1 MRSIET
7 AGLKSE
13 RLRRERPIH
22 QPNFERDSTMK
33 RKLIAI
39 AAVGLAIGATA
50 AFADNN
56 YTFDDAYWKQ
66 SQSVQA
72 VQSTQSTE
80 TKGKYD
86 QVDRY
91 NP

>member
-1 MRSIET
+1 
-7 AGLKSE
+7 
-13 RLRRERPIH
+13 
-22 QPNFERDSTMK
+22 MK
-33 RKLIAI
+33 RNLIAI
-39 AAVGLAIGATA
+39 AAVGLAIGANA

-66 SQSVQA
+66 SQSVQSA
-72 VQSTQSTE
+72 QSTQSTE

>member
-1 MRSIET
+1 MKRNLIALVA
-7 AGLKSE
+7 AGLA
-13 RLRRERPIH
+13 LG
-22 QPNFERDSTMK
+22 T
-33 RKLIAI
+33 
-39 AAVGLAIGATA
+39 TA

-66 SQSVQA
+66 APAVQSVQA
-72 VQSTQSTE
+72 AQASE
-80 TKGKYD
+80 ARAKYD